1 MAQSIKVLLSFIHG
15 RLQKI
20 LDFGREHHMQT
31 SQGTLKN
38 ATIAMNI
45 INFILD
51 FRHDPVVS
59 EILTKERI
67 NPWTYIERIHTQYAA
82 KKEGNSGRTFNNG

>member
-15 RLQKI
+15 RLQK
-20 LDFGREHHMQT
+20 L
-31 SQGTLKN
+31 
-38 ATIAMNI
+38 
-45 INFILD
+45 LD

-67 NPWTYIERIHTQYAA
+67 SLWTYIERIHTQYAA

>member
-1 MAQSIKVLLSFIHG
+1 MAKPTHVLLSFIHG
-15 RLQKI
+15 RLQKL

-51 FRHDPVVS
+51 LRHDPVVDQ
-59 EILTKERI
+59 ILTRERI
-67 NPWTYIERIHTQYAA
+67 NLWTYIERIHTQYATQ
-82 KKEGNSGRTFNNG
+82 KGYLREKGR

>member
-1 MAQSIKVLLSFIHG
+1 MAKPTHVLLSFIHG
-15 RLQKI
+15 RLQKL

-51 FRHDPVVS
+51 LRHDPVVDQFS
-59 EILTKERI
+59 PENASTSG
-67 NPWTYIERIHTQYAA
+67 HT
-82 KKEGNSGRTFNNG
+82 